1 MKLKPNIEL
10 VGFLKQVNLCQ
21 GEVRF
26 ETNEGDVLNL
36 KSQISK
42 YIFLAAVSQEGTGE
56 EISLQGDVICDQP
69 EDVSILAAFLQ

>member
-1 MKLKPNIEL
+1 MKLKPNIRL
-10 VGFLKQVNLCQ
+10 VDFLQQVNLCH

-26 ETNEGDVLNL
+26 ETDEGDVLNL

-56 EISLQGDVICDQP
+56 ELSLQGDVICDCQ
-69 EDVSILAAFLQ
+69 EDVSVLSAFLQ